1 MSDGDGTAALYYGNT
16 TSVRAWA
23 ELHMNS
29 YLHAVGI
36 QFPDEIKS
44 RDWTEV
50 TMTWR
55 KEGY

>member
-1 MSDGDGTAALYYGNT
+1 MATARLLSMVT
-16 TSVRAWA
+16 SPSVRAWA